1 MTAQHKGIENKFIK
15 YLLCFSG
22 FEPKTSLAEAT
33 EQAPM
38 ILDQWLNSSVIFPLY
53 QWMIRRHHLKALMPR
68 KSTNLIILC
77 KDLEYR

>member
-38 ILDQWLNSSVIFPLY
+38 IIDQ
-53 QWMIRRHHLKALMPR
+53 
-68 KSTNLIILC
+68 
-77 KDLEYR
+77 